1 MELLR
6 QGAGDDGIESGL
18 TTKLRSWPIFFCS
31 KCVPCDNMKKVK
43 KGIDI

>member
-6 QGAGDDGIESGL
+6 QGAGDDGIGNGL

-31 KCVPCDNMKKVK
+31 NRILCDNMEKVK